1 MRRFALTLILAAVAV
16 SLLGA
21 QAARLRQ
28 GYGGQASLKSPAFAE
43 ASTFAK
49 AMVDEPAGWQAPG
62 PRPQA
67 ASRKPQAA
75 IGRVVFPN
83 SGAPAAQVD
92 FLRGVAWL
100 HSFGYEDAIDAFRA
114 AQKADPNFA
123 MAYWGE
129 AMSFSQPLWFF
140 EEVPKG
146 RAALAKL
153 GPTPEARIAKAKTP
167 REQGF
172 MRAVEALFG
181 PGDKPARAAAH
192 ARAMATVA
200 AENPT
205 DDEAQT
211 FYALALLATLPRG
224 DASVPIRQQAGGIAE
239 KVFARSPNHPG
250 AAHYILHAYDHVT
263 LAARGLP
270 AARAYAKIAPAAS
283 HALHMPAH
291 SFLQAGLWD
300 EAAVSDEASW
310 NASIAWA
317 KRRGLP
323 VSSRDFHSLSWLQY
337 EWTQQGRFSRTK
349 EALAHVDAAIRE
361 SLKPQAPSP
370 KPQAPSPLHAGGHG
384 YGESEIGRGSGIAA
398 LRNDRGSMRARYIIE
413 SERWSEMKG
422 QSTFDNIE
430 ELFAIGLS
438 AVNLADA
445 ARVQSTIDQ
454 LRNASAP
461 TQPAELRE
469 QAEVML
475 REMEALDLFAR
486 GRHAEAFAMMDR
498 ATALQARMP
507 KPIGRPF
514 PVKGADELYG
524 ELLLQVGRAKEAAVW
539 FDRTL
544 ARTPNRSRAVL
555 GLARAYRNSGDA
567 AAARATYKRFLANW
581 RLADPGLPEI
591 AEAREAVR

>member
-1 MRRFALTLILAAVAV
+1 MRRLALSLVLAFTTFGL
-16 SLLGA
+16 S
-21 QAARLRQ
+21 
-28 GYGGQASLKSPAFAE
+28 GQE
-43 ASTFAK
+43 
-49 AMVDEPAGWQAPG
+49 
-62 PRPQA
+62 RP
-67 ASRKPQAA
+67 A
-75 IGRVVFPN
+75 IGRVSFPN
-83 SGAPAAQVD
+83 SGAPTAQAD

-114 AQKADPNFA
+114 AQKADPSFA
-123 MAYWGE
+123 LAYWGE
-129 AMSFSQPLWFF
+129 AMSFSQPLWQF
-140 EEVPKG
+140 EEVEKG

-153 GPTPEARIAKAKTP
+153 GATPDARVAKAKTP

-181 PGDKPARAAAH
+181 PGAKPARAAAH
-192 ARAMATVA
+192 AQAMAKVA
-200 AENPT
+200 AENSA
-205 DDEAQT
+205 DDEAQS
-211 FYALALLATLPRG
+211 FYALALLATLPLG
-224 DASVPIRQQAGGIAE
+224 DASVPLRRQAGEIAE

-250 AAHYILHAYDHVT
+250 AAHYILHAYDHPA

-323 VSSRDFHSLSWLQY
+323 VSSRDYHSLAWLQY
-337 EWTQQGRFSRTK
+337 EWTQQGRFSKTK
-349 EALAHVDAAIRE
+349 GAIAFVDEAMKLSP
-361 SLKPQAPSP
+361 SLKPQAPGL
-370 KPQAPSPLHAGGHG
+370 SPLHAGGHG
-384 YGESEIGRGSGIAA
+384 YGESEIGRGSGDAA
-398 LRNDRGSMRARYIIE
+398 LRNDRGSMRARYIVE
-413 SERWSEMKG
+413 SERWAEMKG

-445 ARVQSTIDQ
+445 ARVKSTIDQ

-461 TQPAELRE
+461 NQPAGLRE

-475 REMEALDLFAR
+475 REMEALDLFAQ
-486 GRHAEAFAMMDR
+486 GRHAEAFALMDR

-524 ELLLQVGRAKEAAVW
+524 ELLLQVGRAKEAVVW

-567 AAARATYKRFLANW
+567 ASARATYKRFLANW
-581 RLADPGLPEI
+581 RLADQGLPEI
-591 AEAREAVR
+591 TEARDAVK

>member
-1 MRRFALTLILAAVAV
+1 MRLFLALALACAALV
-16 SLLGA
+16 SPLAQSGSQLGRA
-21 QAARLRQ
+21 
-28 GYGGQASLKSPAFAE
+28 AFA
-43 ASTFAK
+43 
-49 AMVDEPAGWQAPG
+49 
-62 PRPQA
+62 
-67 ASRKPQAA
+67 
-75 IGRVVFPN
+75 N
-83 SGAPAAQVD
+83 SGSPAAQAD
-92 FLRGVAWL
+92 FGRGVAWL

-114 AQKADPNFA
+114 AQKADPGFV

-129 AMSFSQPLWFF
+129 AMSFSQPLWMF
-140 EEVPKG
+140 EEVAKG
-146 RAALAKL
+146 RAALGKL
-153 GPTPEARIAKAKTP
+153 GPTPEARIARAGTA

-192 ARAMATVA
+192 AAAMARVA
-200 AENPT
+200 AENPA

-211 FYALALLATLPRG
+211 FYALALLATMPLG
-224 DASVPIRQQAGGIAE
+224 DAALPIRRQAGAIAE

-250 AAHYILHAYDHVT
+250 AAHYILHAYDHPT
-263 LAARGLP
+263 LAAKGLP

-300 EAAVSDEASW
+300 EAALADEASW

-323 VSSRDFHSLSWLQY
+323 ISSRDYHSLGWLQY
-337 EWTQQGRFSRTK
+337 EWTQQGRFSKTK
-349 EALAHVDAAIRE
+349 AAIAFVDEAMKAAAGSRE
-361 SLKPQAPSP
+361 PGVRAGAGVPVIQSPQ
-370 KPQAPSPLHAGGHG
+370 HAGGHG
-384 YGESEIGRGSGIAA
+384 YGEQSEIGRGSAIDA
-398 LRNDRGSMRARYIIE
+398 LRNDRGSMRARYIVE
-413 SERWSEMKG
+413 GERWSEMKG

-438 AVNLADA
+438 AVNLGDA
-445 ARVQSTIDQ
+445 PRVQSTIEQ
-454 LRNASAP
+454 LRTAAAP
-461 TQPAELRE
+461 PQDAGLRE

-524 ELLLQVGRAKEAAVW
+524 ELLLQVGRAKEAIVW

-555 GLARAYRNSGDA
+555 GLARAYRNAGDA
-567 AAARATYKRFLANW
+567 ASARATYKRFLANW

-591 AEAREAVR
+591 AEARDAVK

>member
-1 MRRFALTLILAAVAV
+1 MPGAALKGAALVLYASVQMRRLVLTLVLVLTAFGL
-16 SLLGA
+16 S
-21 QAARLRQ
+21 
-28 GYGGQASLKSPAFAE
+28 GQERA
-43 ASTFAK
+43 T
-49 AMVDEPAGWQAPG
+49 
-62 PRPQA
+62 
-67 ASRKPQAA
+67 
-75 IGRVVFPN
+75 IGRVSFPN
-83 SGAPAAQVD
+83 SGAAAAQAD

-114 AQKADPNFA
+114 AQKADPSFA
-123 MAYWGE
+123 LAYWGE
-129 AMSFSQPLWFF
+129 TMSFSQPLWQF
-140 EEVPKG
+140 EEVEKG

-153 GPTPEARIAKAKTP
+153 GATAETRVAKAKTP

-172 MRAVEALFG
+172 LRAAEALFG
-181 PGDKPARAAAH
+181 PGAKPARAAAH
-192 ARAMATVA
+192 AQAMARVA
-200 AENPT
+200 AENPA
-205 DDEAQT
+205 DDEAQA
-211 FYALALLATLPRG
+211 FYALALLATLPLG
-224 DASVPIRQQAGGIAE
+224 DASVPLRRQAGEIAE

-250 AAHYILHAYDHVT
+250 AAHYILHAYDHPT
-263 LAARGLP
+263 LAAKGLP

-323 VSSRDFHSLSWLQY
+323 VSSRDYHSLSWLQY
-337 EWTQQGRFSRTK
+337 EWTQQGRFAKTK
-349 EALAHVDAAIRE
+349 SAIALVDEAMKAGSGIRAPG
-361 SLKPQAPSP
+361 SALLSPQ
-370 KPQAPSPLHAGGHG
+370 HAGGHG
-384 YGESEIGRGSGIAA
+384 YGESEIGRGSGDAA
-398 LRNDRGSMRARYIIE
+398 LRNDRGSMRARYIVE

-445 ARVQSTIDQ
+445 ARVKSTIDQ
-454 LRNASAP
+454 LRTASAP
-461 TQPAELRE
+461 SQPAGLRE

-475 REMEALDLFAR
+475 REMEALDLFAQ
-486 GRHAEAFAMMDR
+486 GRHAEAFALMDR

-524 ELLLQVGRAKEAAVW
+524 ELLLQVGRAKEAVVW

-555 GLARAYRNSGDA
+555 GLARAYRNAGNA
-567 AAARATYKRFLANW
+567 ASARASYKRFLANW
-581 RLADPGLPEI
+581 RLADQGLPEI
-591 AEAREAVR
+591 TEARDAVK